1 MTVQTGF
8 RPKWQKAAHQDKPS
22 RFQGPSEPQQASWSI
37 PNHGFGD
44 LQTKIM
50 HSVHSPAGVTKTLM
64 TAQAI
69 STVSAFRAVIFGP
82 PTAGSGTALQWKV
95 VAIFVR
101 FLGWW
106 PARERE
112 AIE

>member
-69 STVSAFRAVIFGP
+69 STVSAFPSGYFW
-82 PTAGSGTALQWKV
+82 PTYCRQWDSPAMEGRCDIRKVSWLVAGQG
-95 VAIFVR
+95 
-101 FLGWW
+101 
-106 PARERE
+106 ARSY
-112 AIE
+112 